1 MSLPLRSHFLIHN
14 NSSDCLRCLF
24 RRLRRY
30 ASLLLLAAMVM
41 VSVPPAIA
49 QSTLKEAAARS
60 TDVAGGFANS
70 VKGWLDLL
78 TSRGKAAS
86 AQRENRGMPPLPVN
100 PPSVR
105 PQPPLTRDELESRV
119 ASIKTNIRGVL
130 TLQSG
135 EPSTLAAIPA
145 DSEGMAIHGLGVI
158 WESSNNQVVSVR
170 QTGLVIAGSPGTAIL
185 TARVGRAIQT

>member
-1 MSLPLRSHFLIHN
+1 
-14 NSSDCLRCLF
+14 
-24 RRLRRY
+24 
-30 ASLLLLAAMVM
+30 LLLAAMVM
-41 VSVPPAIA
+41 VSVPPAIS

-78 TSRGKAAS
+78 ASRGKGRLC
-86 AQRENRGMPPLPVN
+86 QRENRGMPPLPVN

-105 PQPPLTRDELESRV
+105 PQPPRTRDELESRV
-119 ASIKTNIRGVL
+119 ASIQTNIRGVL

-185 TARVGRAIQT
+185 TARVGRAARLLLLTIWLATFSATPSFGA